1 MNNRIT
7 LRILLVITMVWGG
20 LSAFAYLVTAVMLPT
35 MRTLYE
41 QNPMALPDEFSVMMQ
56 SMFEV
61 PRGFYAASG
70 ILFILEVVGAAGMWR
85 LRWSGFHCYT
95 LARLLLLLL
104 PALFLGR
111 AFVGV
116 GDIMMAVLFIA
127 LYYML
132 LRRLGATHRNQVA
145 EAVPDEEQTPPQE
158 ENQE

>member
-1 MNNRIT
+1 MNNKTT
-7 LRILLVITMVWGG
+7 LHIFLVITMVWAG
-20 LSAFAYLVTAVMLPT
+20 LSAFAYLTTALMLPT
-35 MRTLYE
+35 MQTLYG
-41 QNPMALPDEFSVMMQ
+41 QNPTMLPEEFSVMMQ
-56 SMFEV
+56 RMFEV

-70 ILFILEVVGAAGMWR
+70 VLFILELVGAVSMWR
-85 LRWSGFHCYT
+85 LHWTGFHCYT

-127 LYYML
+127 IYYML
-132 LRRLGATHRNQVA
+132 LRRLGATHRNQEPQA
-145 EAVPDEEQTPPQE
+145 TTEEEETPPQE